1 MRYDTV
7 IIGAGSAGCVLA
19 TRLSEDPTRTV
30 LLLEAGCDDRP
41 QPPDSVRSPNFM
53 HALADAERMWPDLC
67 AVRAAGQSP
76 QPYLRGRGIGGSSA
90 VNAMV
95 ALAGHRDDYDNW
107 AQMGANGWAWSNVA
121 PVFQALDGILPF
133 STVPQRY
140 WGAVDGALASARRGQ
155 IEPARL
161 TMRHAQRESV
171 AEVYLA
177 PARRRANLAVRPDS
191 AVASILLDG
200 NRAVGVRL
208 AGGET
213 IDAGDVIVS
222 AGALHSP
229 GVLARSGIVRP
240 ALGDNLKDHASLRIT
255 LDLKDAA
262 QVTDLH
268 RPALSLLARF
278 SSGETEDDLQLLP
291 MNLTGIDDDG
301 RRYGVI
307 MVSLMQVHSSGRVR
321 SRGPDPL
328 VNPVVELNM
337 LSDER
342 DVRRLRTGLLYL
354 LSLAGDRAVR
364 GIANKIYLDD
374 QGTTYDALA
383 GATDDE
389 LDRWMLA
396 NLADYVHVCGTCRM
410 GAPGDPQAVVDP
422 TARVIGYEGVRV
434 CDASIFPDL
443 PRANTHLPT
452 VMVAERIA
460 ATIRAGG

>member
-1 MRYDTV
+1 MRYDEV

-19 TRLSEDPTRTV
+19 TRLSEDPRRAV

-41 QPPDSVRSPNFM
+41 RPPDSVRSPNFI
-53 HALADAERMWPDLC
+53 HALADGARLWPDLR
-67 AVRAAGQSP
+67 AVRAAGQP
-76 QPYLRGRGIGGSSA
+76 AKPYLRGRGIGGSSA

-95 ALAGHRDDYDNW
+95 ALPGHRDDYDRW
-107 AQMGANGWAWSNVA
+107 AMLGATGWAWSNVA
-121 PVFQALDGILPF
+121 PVFQALEGILPF

-191 AVASILLDG
+191 AVASIVLDG

-208 AGGET
+208 AGGEV
-213 IDAGDVIVS
+213 IEAGEVIVS

-240 ALGDNLKDHASLRIT
+240 ALGDNLRDHASLRIT

-262 QVTDLH
+262 RVIDLH

-278 SSGETEDDLQLLP
+278 SSGEVDDDLQLLP
-291 MNLTGIDDDG
+291 MNLTGVDDDG

-321 SRGPDPL
+321 SCGPDPL
-328 VNPVVELNM
+328 VNPIVEFDM

-374 QGTTYDALA
+374 EGTTYDALA

-396 NLADYVHVCGTCRM
+396 NLADYVHACGTCRM
-410 GAPGDPQAVVDP
+410 GTPDDPRAVVDP